1 MNYLR
6 ACILAFGGYYFGYE
20 VGIMNPMATPL
31 GSLVYK
37 LEGSALDSFRSNVNS
52 FFTLGALVAVGL
64 AGPLSNT
71 IGRVRWLIILEV
83 IAVGFGYVYTIENT
97 TALYVARAVSGMIA
111 GSNGALGLVTI
122 SEMFPSVIAGFS
134 GLFLYI
140 VLTSFILITSLFKPI
155 LSTDEKLADNW
166 RLIMLIPS
174 FVGAVRLTLLLLLFK
189 FGAYE
194 SPGYLFANLRGE
206 SKAVELRKKLS
217 EWFSNVYLQ
226 NCVDAKTDKAIDD
239 FRKAQQ
245 QDEPTFVA
253 LFTSTYRYRF
263 SICCF
268 LNVMQQM
275 SGINFLIFFS
285 TKIFDE
291 ISGNGSFMTLVIAI
305 SNIAGGVVGSFT
317 VGKLGRKFNLVYG
330 PLVQG
335 VSFGIL
341 SLGKVGKN
349 LL

>member
-6 ACILAFGGYYFGYE
+6 ACVLAFGGYYFGYE

-31 GSLVYK
+31 GQLVYNLK
-37 LEGSALDSFRSNVNS
+37 DKELDNFRANVNS

-71 IGRVRWLIILEV
+71 IGRVRWLIILEL
-83 IAVGFGYVYTIENT
+83 IAVSFGYVYTIENT
-97 TALYVARAVSGMIA
+97 TALYIARAVSGVIA

-140 VLTSFILITSLFKPI
+140 VLTSFILITSLLKPI
-155 LSTDEKLADNW
+155 LSTDQKLADNW
-166 RLIMLIPS
+166 RIIMLLPS
-174 FVGAVRLTLLLLLFK
+174 FVGVVRLVLLLILFK

-206 SKAVELRKKLS
+206 SKAVELRKKLAQ
-217 EWFSNVYLQ
+217 WFSNVYIG
-226 NCVDAKTDKAIDD
+226 NCVDAKTDKAIED

-263 SICCF
+263 LVCCF
-268 LNVMQQM
+268 LNIM
-275 SGINFLIFFS
+275 
-285 TKIFDE
+285 
-291 ISGNGSFMTLVIAI
+291 
-305 SNIAGGVVGSFT
+305 
-317 VGKLGRKFNLVYG
+317 
-330 PLVQG
+330 
-335 VSFGIL
+335 
-341 SLGKVGKN
+341 
-349 LL
+349 